1 MRVLRSR
8 LARIL
13 LGYLSAAFAFFA
25 LLGGFAWLVRPDMTA
40 GVPPRDAADI
50 AAVEQMRDVTLDY
63 QNPLVLHRQVDYAK
77 GRDAEWYPKGEAPIL
92 ADLVAQGSLPPV
104 AERVGPEPAVMEG
117 VEGIGTYGGTWAR
130 VARTPSGVGWIGNRF
145 ASSTLIRW
153 SPYGDPLVPNV
164 AKSFT
169 ASADNRA
176 FTFELRRGMKW
187 SDGHPFTADDILYWW
202 NHEINDPAVSQV
214 MPELMLIRGLTGSVE
229 KLGTYRVR
237 FTFPEPNSLFLSLL
251 ARHPGI
257 EVTNCPAHYLTQYHP
272 TLGDPE
278 KIARWMEAKK
288 LPTPMAVYKDVK
300 KYLNA
305 EHPRL
310 WPWLYRT
317 YKNTPPW
324 TVVRNPYY
332 WVVDTQG
339 HQLPYIDRIL
349 FKSRSANLIH
359 LALANGEA
367 SMQWQ
372 WDLSKSYTLVMDRRE
387 DVGYDVRHWF
397 AGENLFVIFP
407 NLNRRVDPLQP
418 QTGNKHRLLA
428 DKRFRQ
434 ALSLAL
440 DRQAIIDADY
450 NGMGVPAQVA
460 PEPGTPFYDPDL
472 YSSFVDHDPDR
483 ARRLLDDIGLTNRDD
498 EGYRTF
504 ADGTRMTFDLAYS
517 GDDTGIGPA
526 EFVVDDWAQVGVR
539 VTTRGESRTLFA
551 SRMAA
556 YEHDFT
562 CWSSNGNYPDLYPEA
577 YVPLQ
582 GNPYAGGYAQWY
594 AQGGMRQPIPAE
606 LARFAIEPPPGHPI
620 RQAMEL
626 YERYTAEVDP
636 GRRRA
641 LFGEILGIAAENIW
655 SINIVSPQP
664 TLVVVD
670 DGFRNVPVQ
679 AVHTFIHMSPSNSG
693 PETFYLEDPTDS
705 PGAIEQTKQA
715 ILTPTLPPELTD
727 SEVSTAGSRVAWLI
741 RVMIVVVAILL
752 VCMIAVKHPYIGRRL
767 LIMVPTLGVI
777 SVVVFFLIQLPPGD
791 FVSAKLLE
799 LEMKGDKQA
808 MQEVVELKELF
819 FLEAPMA
826 YRYAHWL
833 GLVWFGSFDDKDM
846 GLLQGHMG
854 RSMED
859 RRAVNDIV
867 GDRILLTFLISL
879 GTILFTWAVALP
891 IGIYSAVRQ
900 YSKGDYILTLVGFI
914 GMCVP
919 DFLLALLL
927 MFASSELLGIH
938 ITGLFSSQYGAQPE
952 WTWGKVLDLLKHI
965 WVPIVVLGVQGT
977 ASMIRIMRANL
988 LDELRKPYVLAAE
1001 ARGVRPARL
1010 LFRYPVRLALN
1021 PFISGIGSLFP
1032 QLVSGGAIVGIIMSL
1047 PTVGPLMLSAMM
1059 SEDMYLAGS
1068 MLMVLSL
1075 LGIMGTLVSDLLLL
1089 WLDPRIA
1096 FDGGRR

>member
-1 MRVLRSR
+1 VVAGRP
-8 LARIL
+8 LARVL
-13 LGYLSAAFAFFA
+13 LGYLLAAAGFFA
-25 LLGGFAWLVRPDMTA
+25 LLEMFAWIVRPDVTQ
-40 GVPPRDAADI
+40 RQTTRSAAEI
-50 AAVEQMRDVTLDY
+50 AAVEQLRDVALDY
-63 QNPLVLHRQVDYAK
+63 QNPLVLHRAVDYAE
-77 GRDAEWYPKGEAPIL
+77 GGGGSWYPKGEAPIL
-92 ADLVAQGSLPPV
+92 ADLVAQGDLPPV

-130 VARTPSGVGWIGNRF
+130 IARTPSEVGWVGTRL
-145 ASSTLIRW
+145 SGSTLIRW
-153 SPYGDPLVPNV
+153 SPYGKPLMPHV

-169 ASADNRA
+169 ASADNRV
-176 FTFELRRGMKW
+176 FTFELRRGMRW
-187 SDGHPFTADDILYWW
+187 SDGQPFTADDILYWW
-202 NHEINDPAVSQV
+202 NHEANDPAVSLTTPDF
-214 MPELMLIRGLTGSVE
+214 MRIRGLTGSVE
-229 KLGTYRVR
+229 KLGTHRVR
-237 FTFPEPNSLFLSLL
+237 FTFPEPNALFLNLL
-251 ARHPGI
+251 ARSKGI
-257 EVTNCPAHYLTQYHP
+257 EVTNCPAHYLLQYHP

-278 KIARWMEAKK
+278 KIARWMDAKK
-288 LPTPMAVYKDVK
+288 LPTRLAVYTDVK

-317 YKNTPPW
+317 YRNTPPW

-339 HQLPYIDRIL
+339 QQLPYIDRIL

-372 WDLSKSYTLVMDRRE
+372 WDLTKSYTMVMDRRQ
-387 DVGYDVRHWF
+387 DAGYDVRHWF

-418 QTGNKHRLLA
+418 ETANKQRLLA

-440 DRQAIIDADY
+440 NRQAIIDADY

-460 PEPGTPFYDPDL
+460 PEPGTPFYKADL
-472 YSSFVDHDPDR
+472 YSSFVEYDPAR
-483 ARRLLDDIGLTNRDD
+483 ARRLLDDLGLTNRDD
-498 EGYRTF
+498 EGYRMF
-504 ADGTRMTFDLAYS
+504 ADGTRMTFNLAYS
-517 GDDTGIGPA
+517 SDDTGIGPA

-551 SRMAA
+551 SRKAA

-562 CWSSNGNYPDLYPEA
+562 CWSANGNYPDLFTEA
-577 YVPLQ
+577 YVPLEA
-582 GNPYAGGYAQWY
+582 NAFAPGYARWY
-594 AQGGMRQPIPAE
+594 AQGGMRQSIPAE
-606 LARFAIEPPPGHPI
+606 LARFAIEPPSGHPI

-626 YERYTAEVDP
+626 YERYTAEVDSAKQ
-636 GRRRA
+636 RA
-641 LFGEILGIAAENIW
+641 IFGEILEIAAENIW
-655 SINIVSPQP
+655 SINIGSPHP
-664 TLVVVD
+664 TLVVVA

-679 AVHTFIHMSPSNSG
+679 AIHTFVHISPSNSG
-693 PETFYLEDPTDS
+693 PETFYLESPADS
-705 PGAIEQTKQA
+705 PGAVEQTKQA
-715 ILTPTLPPELTD
+715 ILTPTLAPELTD

-741 RVMIVVVAILL
+741 RSMVVVVAVLL
-752 VCMIAVKHPYIGRRL
+752 VCMVAVKHPYIGRRF

-791 FVSAKLLE
+791 FVSAKMLE
-799 LEMKGDKQA
+799 LEMKGDEQA

-819 FLEAPMA
+819 FLEEPMV
-826 YRYAHWL
+826 YRYAHWV
-833 GLVWFGSFDDKDM
+833 GLVWFLSFDSKDM

-879 GTILFTWAVALP
+879 GTILFTWAMALP

-900 YSKGDYILTLVGFI
+900 YSRGDYLLTFVGFI

-952 WTWGKVLDLLKHI
+952 WTWGKVLDLLTHI
-965 WVPIVVLGVQGT
+965 WVPVVVLGVQGT

-1001 ARGVRPARL
+1001 ARGVRPAKL
-1010 LFRYPVRLALN
+1010 LFKYPVRLALN
-1021 PFISGIGSLFP
+1021 PFISGIGALFP

-1047 PTVGPLMLSAMM
+1047 PTVGPLMLSAIM

-1075 LGIMGTLVSDLLLL
+1075 LGIMGTLISDLLLL

-1096 FDGGRR
+1096 FDDGRR